1 MKSPGFEVKATAS
14 GDFNNHKTKYK
25 SINSAGYDF
34 PGTTNSASEPEG
46 FHPLR

>member
-1 MKSPGFEVKATAS
+1 MKSPGFEVKTTVP

-25 SINSAGYDF
+25 EINSTGYDF
-34 PGTTNSASEPEG
+34 SGTNNSASEPEG